1 MRASTATASH
11 EGWVLAAL
19 IAGLVAL
26 AARPVALGAIAVTA
40 IVGAAGAEAPV
51 PRHASA
57 RSRWNVWLA
66 ATAVGLGAVAIAR
79 AGSQLIPSTVAPWQV
94 AAGLGAAVAEEL
106 FFRRFLYGWLV
117 RWGVAI
123 AVAGSAIAFAV
134 VHVPAYGV
142 AALPIDLAA
151 GLVFSWQRWVT
162 GTWTAPAATHL
173 AANLS
178 MLL

>member
-1 MRASTATASH
+1 
-11 EGWVLAAL
+11 VLAAL

-26 AARPVALGAIAVTA
+26 AARPVAVGAIAVTA
-40 IVGAAGAEAPV
+40 IVGAAGASAPV
-51 PRHASA
+51 PRDANT
-57 RSRWNVWLA
+57 RSRWSIWLA
-66 ATAVGLGAVAIAR
+66 ASAVGIVAVTIAR
-79 AGSQLIPSTVAPWQV
+79 AGSQLIPATVAPWQV

-117 RWGVAI
+117 RWGAGI
-123 AVAGSAIAFAV
+123 AVAGAAIAFAV

-151 GLVFSWQRWVT
+151 GVIFSWQRWVT
-162 GTWTAPAATHL
+162 GTWTAPAVTHL